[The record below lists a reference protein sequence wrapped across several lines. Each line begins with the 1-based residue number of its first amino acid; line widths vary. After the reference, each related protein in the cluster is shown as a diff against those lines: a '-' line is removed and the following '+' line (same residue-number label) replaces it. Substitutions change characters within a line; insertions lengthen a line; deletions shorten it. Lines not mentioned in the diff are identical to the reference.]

1 MKRIETLSPQEINAR
16 NIRQS
21 SVYERVREIFREKD
35 LAEVGAET
43 RLLRFV
49 ENALELALASGMTLD
64 RANAVLDEVF
74 SRSVG
79 DLHTELG
86 QTMVALQA
94 FATSAGVSLAE
105 AEDAAVIR
113 ANETDPEVLRTRQA
127 EKRAKGL

>member
-16 NIRQS
+16 NIRQT
-21 SVYERVREIFREKD
+21 SVYERVRQIFGEKD

-49 ENALELALASGMTLD
+49 ENALELALASGMTAD
-64 RANAVLDEVF
+64 RASAVLDEVF

-113 ANETDPEVLRTRQA
+113 ANETDPEVLLASQA